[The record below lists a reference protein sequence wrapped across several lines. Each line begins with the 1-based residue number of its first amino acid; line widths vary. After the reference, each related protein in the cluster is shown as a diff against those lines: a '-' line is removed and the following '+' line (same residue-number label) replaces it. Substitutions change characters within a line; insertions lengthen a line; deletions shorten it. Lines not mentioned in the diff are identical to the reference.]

1 MESDS
6 KYFTKC
12 KDLYAI
18 DEKSGFCLKP
28 DSLYINIVYLKLKTA
43 TPY

>member
-1 MESDS
+1 MELDS

-28 DSLYINIVYLKLKTA
+28 DRVST
-43 TPY
+43 